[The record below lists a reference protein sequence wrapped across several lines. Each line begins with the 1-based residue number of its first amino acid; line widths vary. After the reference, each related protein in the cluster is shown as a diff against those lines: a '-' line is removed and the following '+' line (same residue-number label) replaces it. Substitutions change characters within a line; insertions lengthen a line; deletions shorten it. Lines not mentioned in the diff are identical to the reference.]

1 MYKILFVTLF
11 SMSFSVYAWDGNIRG
26 IVKSIDVTDNN
37 NYDFRVTLQ
46 DSSGVSKKSCSQT
59 VTWSYINESDS
70 NYSTYVSLLLAAKMA
85 KNDVTIFTT
94 KDSKGY
100 CKIGYVVLH

>member
-11 SMSFSVYAWDGNIRG
+11 SMSFSVYAWDGNIKG
-26 IVKSIDVTDNN
+26 VVKSIDVADNN